1 MIKIIKYSNNIG
13 QNKLVSFLDQRRNSN
28 DSDVELVNKILNDV
42 KKNKFQAL
50 KKYENKYSKNKEIK
64 PSKKIISKSIKL
76 LDKKVKKAI
85 DYAFDRIFKF
95 HKLQIKN
102 FKKIKFKD
110 KYKNKLEYKSVPIDS
125 VGVYVPGNLPST
137 LLMNCIPAKIAGV
150 RRIVLATPKINNKLN
165 PAVLYAA
172 KKLGIKEIFSMG
184 GAQAIASLAF
194 IQKVNKVVGPGN
206 KYVAEAKRQLSGK
219 VLGTETM
226 YAGASEIC
234 VLADKNSNLI
244 QVATSL
250 VSQAEHD
257 PDSQCILVTKD
268 KKIIKKLIIE
278 VKKILI
284 NLPRKKI
291 ASKSLKKNGLIVI
304 VQNDK
309 QILEAINEIA
319 PEHLE
324 LNVKNFKK
332 YENKIINAGSICNGP
347 NTPMSASDYTVGTNH
362 VLPTYGSSK
371 FSSGLNLN
379 EFIKKISIVTLS
391 KLGVEKIGNPA
402 ITLSEFEQLHGH
414 TQSIKS
420 RIRRNWV
427 CRSKI
432 YWNLKVKL

>member
-1 MIKIIKYSNNIG
+1 MIKIIKYSG
-13 QNKLVSFLDQRRNSN
+13 GSGPKKLVSFLERRRNSN
-28 DSDVELVNKILNDV
+28 TTDVNLVNKIINDV
-42 KKNKFQAL
+42 KKDKFKAL
-50 KKYENKYSKNKEIK
+50 KKYESKYSKNKEIVL
-64 PSKKIISKSIKL
+64 SKKKIGNLIKH
-76 LDKKVKKAI
+76 LDKDVKKAI
-85 DYAFDRIFKF
+85 DYAYERIFKF
-95 HKLQIKN
+95 HKLQVRN
-102 FKKIKFKD
+102 FKKIKFVD
-110 KYKNKLEYKSVPIDS
+110 KYKNKLEYKTVPIDS

-150 RRIVLATPKINNKLN
+150 KRIVLATPKINNNLN

-219 VLGTETM
+219 ILGTETM

-234 VLADKNSNLI
+234 VLADKNSDLS
-244 QVATSL
+244 QVATSI

-268 KKIIKKLIIE
+268 KNLIKKVSIE
-278 VKKILI
+278 VKKLLS
-284 NLPRKKI
+284 NLPRKII
-291 ASKSLKKNGLIVI
+291 ASKSLKKNGLFLL

-309 QILEAINEIA
+309 QIIDSINEIA

-324 LNVKNFKK
+324 LNIKNFKK
-332 YENKIINAGSICNGP
+332 YESQIKNAGSICNGP
-347 NTPMSASDYTVGTNH
+347 YTPMSASDYTVGTNH
-362 VLPTYGSSK
+362 VLPTSGSSK

-379 EFIKKISIVTLS
+379 EFTKKISIVTLS

-402 ITLSEFEQLHGH
+402 ITLSEFEQLRGH

-420 RIRRNWV
+420 RMRRN
-427 CRSKI
+427 
-432 YWNLKVKL
+432 

>member
-13 QNKLVSFLDQRRNSN
+13 QNKLVNILDQRRNSN
-28 DSDVELVNKILNDV
+28 DSDIELVNKILNDV

-284 NLPRKKI
+284 KLPRKKI

-304 VQNDK
+304 AQNDK

-420 RIRRNWV
+420 RIRRN
-427 CRSKI
+427 
-432 YWNLKVKL
+432 

>member
-1 MIKIIKYSNNIG
+1 MIKILKFSNG
-13 QNKLVSFLDQRRNSN
+13 SGYNKLTNFLDQRRNSN
-28 DSDVELVNKILNDV
+28 NTDVDLVNKIINDV
-42 KKNKFQAL
+42 KKNKLKAL
-50 KKYENKYSKNKEIK
+50 KKYEKKYSKNKEIK
-64 PSKKIISKSIKL
+64 LSKKKINNSIKY
-76 LDKKVKKAI
+76 LDQNVKKAI
-85 DYAFDRIFKF
+85 DYAYERIFKF

-102 FKKIKFKD
+102 FKKIKFVD
-110 KYKNKLEYKSVPIDS
+110 KYKNKLEYKTIPIDS

-150 RRIVLATPKINNKLN
+150 RRIILATPKINNTLN

-219 VLGTETM
+219 IIGTETM

-234 VLADKNSNLI
+234 VLADKDSDI
-244 QVATSL
+244 SQVATSL

-268 KKIIKKLIIE
+268 KNLIKKTLIE
-278 VKKILI
+278 VKKILSD
-284 NLPRKKI
+284 LPRKII
-291 ASKSLKKNGLIVI
+291 ASRSLKKNGLFVL
-304 VQNDK
+304 VKNDK
-309 QILEAINEIA
+309 QIVEIINEIA

-332 YENKIINAGSICNGP
+332 YENKIKNAGSICNGP

-362 VLPTYGSSK
+362 VLPTFGSSK

-379 EFIKKISIVTLS
+379 EFTKKISIVTLS

-402 ITLSEFEQLHGH
+402 ITLSEFEQLLGH

-420 RIRRNWV
+420 RIRRN
-427 CRSKI
+427 
-432 YWNLKVKL
+432 